1 MAISDKTTTESP
13 ITDICTDSTEKNT
26 SLTSSEINKRYEE
39 YLDAAHADNTRS
51 SYTSACN
58 HFERWGG
65 RLPTDK
71 DTLIRYLIE
80 YAESLNPRTLE
91 LRISAISKWHTTQQ
105 FHNPTNDPTVRAIL
119 LGIKRKHGKPKVKAK
134 ALRLEHLASIIRYLQ
149 NQPETLK
156 NLRDQALIQIG
167 YFGAFRRSE
176 LVGINVEDI
185 TWEPEGI
192 SIQLPRSKTDQ
203 TGEGMTRTIIKGTE
217 KICPVTALEKWL
229 TESGIETGHVFR
241 SINRWG
247 DIRDNLEDP
256 SKNALYP
263 GTVTDILKSIA
274 KSSGLDFTDQLS
286 SHSLRSGI
294 TTSAARENVNFRD
307 IKKQGGWKSDSTV
320 WEYIEAGQAFENN
333 SSKIVL
339 KALDDLICNF

>member
-1 MAISDKTTTESP
+1 MRTLDKTSTESLKA
-13 ITDICTDSTEKNT
+13 DICTDSTEKNT
-26 SLTSSEINKRYEE
+26 SLTSSEFNKRYKE
-39 YLDAAHADNTRS
+39 YLDAAHTDNTRN
-51 SYTSACN
+51 SYTSACY

-65 RLPTDK
+65 KLPTDK

-91 LRISAISKWHTTQQ
+91 LRLSAISKWHTTQQ
-105 FHNPTNDPTVRAIL
+105 FHNPADDPTVRAIL
-119 LGIKRKHGKPKVKAK
+119 LGIKRKHAKPKVKAK

-149 NQPETLK
+149 NKPETLQ

-176 LVGINVEDI
+176 LVGIKVEDI
-185 TWEPEGI
+185 TWETEGV

-203 TGEGMTRTIIKGTE
+203 TGEGMTRSIVKGTE
-217 KICPVTALEKWL
+217 KICPVAALKKWL
-229 TESGIETGHVFR
+229 TESGIETGYVFR

-247 DIRDNLEDP
+247 DIRDNSEEP
-256 SKNALYP
+256 RKNALYP
-263 GTVTDILKSIA
+263 GTVTDILKSIG
-274 KSSGLDFTDQLS
+274 KSSGLDFIDQLS

-294 TTSAARENVNFRD
+294 TTSAARENISFQD

-333 SSKIVL
+333 SSERLIKVL
-339 KALDDLICNF
+339 DKLV